1 MPSIELTAEQEALL
15 RLPEPNGFTQ
25 RLAKEIRRDVPK
37 DVAHLTDA
45 QLLEA
50 TRTSYDF
57 AAYELHITRIPTLVH
72 WVKLDASC
80 DGVLRRNPALV
91 LKIRTAQAPSLAAED
106 MLSILLAQTNW
117 SN

>member
-1 MPSIELTAEQEALL
+1 MPTIELTAQQEALL
-15 RLPEPNGFTQ
+15 RLPEPGGFTQ
-25 RLAKEIRRDVPK
+25 RLAKEIRRDVPQ

-45 QLLEA
+45 QLLDA

-57 AAYELHITRIPTLVH
+57 AAYDLHITRIPTLVR
-72 WVKLDASC
+72 WVKLDASS

-91 LKIRTAQAPSLAAED
+91 LKIRTAENPSLAAED